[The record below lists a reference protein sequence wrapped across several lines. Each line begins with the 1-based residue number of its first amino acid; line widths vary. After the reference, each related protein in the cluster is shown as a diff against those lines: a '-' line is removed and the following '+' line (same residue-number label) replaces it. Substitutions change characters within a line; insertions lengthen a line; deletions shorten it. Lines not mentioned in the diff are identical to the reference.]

1 MNLLVPA
8 TVLPVVFSRLS
19 DAPHDMAPGPP
30 LTAVA
35 TILVIS
41 GISLKA
47 GATLRLWAPLAGV
60 IAGSAIGGSLG
71 LYDFD
76 LVARAPWVGLP
87 QGSWPGIGLDLGPAF
102 AGLLPAFVFVSLIGA
117 IQTITGAVAIQRVS
131 WRRPRAVDYRA
142 VEGAVAAD
150 GIGKLLSGLAAI
162 VPTQTIAVSAPTIEL
177 TGVAARRV
185 GIAAGGVLVALAFLP
200 KVLAMILAIPSPVI
214 VAYLTVVLAMTF
226 VRGMT
231 EVVQGGIDHRKGM
244 ICGVA
249 FWVGVGCQN
258 DLLFPGLLSELGGGL
273 LKNGITAGGIVAIL
287 MTLFLEA
294 TAPRRSRIE
303 GELDLSM
310 LPKIREVLAAFA
322 SRSGWGAT
330 MVDRLD
336 AATEETLLTLI
347 GEDEDHEKRERRRL
361 LLQARK
367 EADGAVPRVR
377 RSLRRGEPSEQDRPA
392 HRDPGRSADGA
403 GGLAA
408 AVAAHRLLRSP
419 SAVPRHGDRDRPR
432 EGPGDRPWEEPGEG
446 VVRSEAEDAGPREE
460 TAKPVAWLNHEEEF
474 ERAWTGP
481 GNTRIE
487 LSPVDVNLV
496 LARHY
501 RTSEPLRFTRTMLWD
516 MEVKKAF
523 RPDLYIPSVVS
534 EGSSSCWRRR
544 AEAGGAESFVRC
556 SRQRLWLQPSEH
568 GLVLEQVFLNPER
581 QSATFIG
588 AAELFDGDGN
598 LLRAGEGQPLFHVE
612 HSVDG
617 GEFQPRNLWRI
628 VYLTDRPEQKLIER
642 FTLAK
647 DVWLREFVEIYIR
660 RDLKIELARRES

>member
-1 MNLLVPA
+1 M
-8 TVLPVVFSRLS
+8 
-19 DAPHDMAPGPP
+19 
-30 LTAVA
+30 
-35 TILVIS
+35 
-41 GISLKA
+41 
-47 GATLRLWAPLAGV
+47 
-60 IAGSAIGGSLG
+60 
-71 LYDFD
+71 
-76 LVARAPWVGLP
+76 
-87 QGSWPGIGLDLGPAF
+87 
-102 AGLLPAFVFVSLIGA
+102 
-117 IQTITGAVAIQRVS
+117 
-131 WRRPRAVDYRA
+131 
-142 VEGAVAAD
+142 
-150 GIGKLLSGLAAI
+150 
-162 VPTQTIAVSAPTIEL
+162 
-177 TGVAARRV
+177 
-185 GIAAGGVLVALAFLP
+185 
-200 KVLAMILAIPSPVI
+200 
-214 VAYLTVVLAMTF
+214 
-226 VRGMT
+226 
-231 EVVQGGIDHRKGM
+231 
-244 ICGVA
+244 
-249 FWVGVGCQN
+249 
-258 DLLFPGLLSELGGGL
+258 
-273 LKNGITAGGIVAIL
+273 
-287 MTLFLEA
+287 
-294 TAPRRSRIE
+294 
-303 GELDLSM
+303 
-310 LPKIREVLAAFA
+310 
-322 SRSGWGAT
+322 
-330 MVDRLD
+330 
-336 AATEETLLTLI
+336 
-347 GEDEDHEKRERRRL
+347 
-361 LLQARK
+361 
-367 EADGAVPRVR
+367 
-377 RSLRRGEPSEQDRPA
+377 
-392 HRDPGRSADGA
+392 
-403 GGLAA
+403 
-408 AVAAHRLLRSP
+408 
-419 SAVPRHGDRDRPR
+419 
-432 EGPGDRPWEEPGEG
+432 
-446 VVRSEAEDAGPREE
+446 RSEAEDAGPREE
-460 TAKPVAWLNHEEEF
+460 TAKPVARLNHEEEF